1 MGGRIINKQMKQ
13 AFVICAF
20 FIGVFSLLF
29 LLNACNKNTT
39 CLTPKIVNLRSG
51 FYVKNNENIIK
62 DTLLNNSNIIFGK
75 QNQFFINFKSTN
87 KFALPLAQ
95 NKDTVTLLFQPDS
108 SNFDIQTIDSIHI
121 YYERNLHYISVACG
135 YETYFTLKKIE
146 TTHIQIDT
154 VLIQKVLVDND
165 VNIEHLKIILKNN

>member
-1 MGGRIINKQMKQ
+1 MKLL
-13 AFVICAF
+13 FVKCAF
-20 FIGVFSLLF
+20 FICFFSSLLLF
-29 LLNACNKNTT
+29 NACTKNTT
-39 CLTPKIVNLRSG
+39 CLTPKIVNLKSG
-51 FYVKNNENIIK
+51 FYYKNSENTIK
-62 DTLLNNSNIIFGK
+62 DTLLNNANIIFGK
-75 QNQFFINFKSTN
+75 QNQFFINFKSAN

-146 TTHIQIDT
+146 TTHVQIDT
-154 VLIQKVLVDND
+154 VLLQKALVDND
-165 VNIEHLKIILKNN
+165 VNNEHLKIILKNN